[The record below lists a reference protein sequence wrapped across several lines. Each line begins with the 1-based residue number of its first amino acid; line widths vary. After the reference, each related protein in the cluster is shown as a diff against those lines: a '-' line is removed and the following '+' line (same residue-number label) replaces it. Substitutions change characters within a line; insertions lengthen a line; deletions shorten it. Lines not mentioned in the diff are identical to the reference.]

1 MVVLKKAS
9 VLLSA
14 AALSI
19 GLLAPVASATTV
31 DERMERLPIQVA
43 QTNTKVTKKDL
54 INRMKELF
62 PTEFSGLTEKDFY
75 MNTGYP
81 YPGDSTVRYELSF
94 SKQVKEQ
101 HIYGS
106 LIFAGADLQLEH
118 FYYQPPETEDAFFP
132 AKVSESEAQQI
143 ADKLVKQLGAAGYK
157 FSSTEGVYTPSNLT
171 QPVQYTFIYRKTEG
185 DIPVADRYME
195 VTIRGDGQLI
205 SFYNSGTKTGA
216 FTYDDASKKKDAAAV
231 QTDIQ
236 NTVEAQLFYL
246 LTPNYHTGG
255 AEAQLVY
262 RPNNQ
267 IASGVHALS
276 GDWVTLDG
284 LSASLPKEK
293 DITPIAPQ
301 PLPPRQ
307 PDITEEQAEQL
318 ALSFLQTEIPG
329 VTLTIDSINETTNYT
344 GKQVYMIQYNYEYEG
359 GNVGTALSID
369 KATGEI
375 IEYYDIKY
383 DLATQMKQEQKKGS
397 FSQQAALKQAVES
410 IKKWAPSYANEYAMP
425 VAEAHYF
432 EHNDSYYFSFPRI
445 VNGLLVEGD
454 QITVNI
460 GAAGDL
466 LGLSITTY
474 SDVKWP
480 TTKDVVAKEEATK
493 QLKENLSLQLQ
504 YENIKN
510 IGDAQHY
517 SLIYRPLFKESSYG
531 IIDAKTGKWLSGEEK
546 AEYPAVEHPTA
557 AVELNYLIRI
567 GALEVDG
574 HFNPDTAISK
584 GEALK
589 VLMRSLTYSY
599 DYYPQEEAES
609 KFFENIS
616 PADEL
621 YPLVM
626 AAVTIGI
633 LDEADKALKTDD
645 KLSREEVAKWAVRML
660 KLEAAAKHGDIYQ
673 LGYTDAAKVSSDKR
687 GYVALAYAMG
697 LLNAENNQ
705 ANPQKEITYAE
716 LAKMTVLLANEMKEN
731 NIYH

>member
-1 MVVLKKAS
+1 
-9 VLLSA
+9 
-14 AALSI
+14 
-19 GLLAPVASATTV
+19 
-31 DERMERLPIQVA
+31 
-43 QTNTKVTKKDL
+43 
-54 INRMKELF
+54 
-62 PTEFSGLTEKDFY
+62 
-75 MNTGYP
+75 
-81 YPGDSTVRYELSF
+81 
-94 SKQVKEQ
+94 
-101 HIYGS
+101 
-106 LIFAGADLQLEH
+106 
-118 FYYQPPETEDAFFP
+118 
-132 AKVSESEAQQI
+132 
-143 ADKLVKQLGAAGYK
+143 
-157 FSSTEGVYTPSNLT
+157 
-171 QPVQYTFIYRKTEG
+171 
-185 DIPVADRYME
+185 
-195 VTIRGDGQLI
+195 
-205 SFYNSGTKTGA
+205 
-216 FTYDDASKKKDAAAV
+216 
-231 QTDIQ
+231 
-236 NTVEAQLFYL
+236 
-246 LTPNYHTGG
+246 
-255 AEAQLVY
+255 
-262 RPNNQ
+262 
-267 IASGVHALS
+267 
-276 GDWVTLDG
+276 
-284 LSASLPKEK
+284 
-293 DITPIAPQ
+293 
-301 PLPPRQ
+301 
-307 PDITEEQAEQL
+307 
-318 ALSFLQTEIPG
+318 
-329 VTLTIDSINETTNYT
+329 
-344 GKQVYMIQYNYEYEG
+344 
-359 GNVGTALSID
+359 
-369 KATGEI
+369 
-375 IEYYDIKY
+375 
-383 DLATQMKQEQKKGS
+383 
-397 FSQQAALKQAVES
+397 
-410 IKKWAPSYANEYAMP
+410 MP

-432 EHNDSYYFSFPRI
+432 EHNESYYFSFPRI

-531 IIDAKTGKWLSGEEK
+531 MIDAKTGKWLSGEEK